1 MRSRRRLAPAV
12 ALGFVILSGETA
24 LVPEGEVA
32 PQRRSVRTAP
42 GPPTLIHALSGMNSV
57 HLIWSAASSGGSA
70 ISGYRIYRGT
80 QPGGEN
86 LVTPIATVDMLSYTD
101 STAGFGF
108 TYYYKVSAVNAVGES
123 ALSGEKSASPAV
135 LRSPEDQR

>member
-1 MRSRRRLAPAV
+1 MTSRRRLAAV
-12 ALGFVILSGETA
+12 ALGFVILSGETV

-32 PQRRSVRTAP
+32 RQRRPVRTAP

-57 HLIWSAASSGGSA
+57 HLIWSAASSGGSG

-108 TYYYKVSAVNAVGES
+108 TYYYKVSAVNA
-123 ALSGEKSASPAV
+123 
-135 LRSPEDQR
+135 

>member
-1 MRSRRRLAPAV
+1 MTSRRRLAAV
-12 ALGFVILSGETA
+12 ALGFVILSGETV

-32 PQRRSVRTAP
+32 LQRRPVRTAP

-57 HLIWSAASSGGSA
+57 HLIWSAASSGSSA

-86 LVTPIATVDMLSYTD
+86 LVRPIATVDMLSYTD
-101 STAGFGF
+101 STAGFGL
-108 TYYYKVSAVNAVGES
+108 TYYYKVSAVNVAGEG
-123 ALSGEKSASPAV
+123 ALSGEKSATPAV
-135 LRSPEDQR
+135 LRSPEGQR